1 MRKIW
6 MCLWIFLFLFAH
18 PAWAQGETSI
28 TLSVAGDVTLGRDD
42 NYGYTYSFDHEAKKN
57 GLIFFT
63 KYIEPIFK
71 QDDFTT
77 VNLETTLTNA
87 TQKAEKKFRFR
98 GDPSYV
104 NILTRASIEGVN
116 LANNHTFDYGQKGY
130 TDTIATLKRAKIGY
144 FGNGIPLMK
153 TVKGVKIGT
162 LGYKGWSD
170 TQAVRKQ
177 IVTDIRALR
186 KQGAQIILVH
196 FHWGEERSYIPNRT
210 QTSLGRFTIDSGA
223 DLVVGH
229 HPHVIQGIEQYKGKM
244 IVYSLGNFMFGGNK
258 NPSDKDT
265 FVYQQTFYFANGIK
279 QPKTTIRI
287 IPFRISSVTTRNNYQ
302 PIPLQGKEASR
313 VKTKIV
319 RLSAK
324 INKPTWL
331 VYEK

>member
-1 MRKIW
+1 

-130 TDTIATLKRAKIGY
+130 ADTIATLKRAKIGY

-196 FHWGEERSYIPNRT
+196 FHWGEERSYIPNRM
-210 QTSLGRFTIDSGA
+210 QTSLGRFTG
-223 DLVVGH
+223 
-229 HPHVIQGIEQYKGKM
+229 
-244 IVYSLGNFMFGGNK
+244 
-258 NPSDKDT
+258 
-265 FVYQQTFYFANGIK
+265 
-279 QPKTTIRI
+279 
-287 IPFRISSVTTRNNYQ
+287 
-302 PIPLQGKEASR
+302 EAQESPC
-313 VKTKIV
+313 
-319 RLSAK
+319 L
-324 INKPTWL
+324 
-331 VYEK
+331 